1 VVLGS
6 WSRDTT
12 QNLNHMM
19 TLHVKLSRV
28 AKDLRSWSK
37 KIIPHTKLAMEV
49 CREVILQLEIAQEA
63 RALSNAELNLIH
75 NLKTRILGLTAVEKN
90 RVRQKSRIT

>member
-1 VVLGS
+1 
-6 WSRDTT
+6 
-12 QNLNHMM
+12 
-19 TLHVKLSRV
+19 
-28 AKDLRSWSK
+28 
-37 KIIPHTKLAMEV
+37 MEV